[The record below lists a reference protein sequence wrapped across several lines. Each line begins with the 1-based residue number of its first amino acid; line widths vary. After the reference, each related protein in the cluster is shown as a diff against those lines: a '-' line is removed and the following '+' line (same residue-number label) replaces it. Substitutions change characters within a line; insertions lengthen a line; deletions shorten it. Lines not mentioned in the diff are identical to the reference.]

1 MLATLLSIVTLSFF
15 VAIAMVAC
23 ALVGSL
29 LFDLMP
35 VLDNGDERT
44 RRALEFPA
52 PPRQPAV
59 RGAANVVALT
69 PATAVRPATK
79 WRAAA

>member
-52 PPRQPAV
+52 LPRQPAV
-59 RGAANVVALT
+59 RAAANVVALT